1 MSAGQIVLLLIA
13 GLALFLVVRRFMT
26 QRSMAHY
33 TSAEVEAKVKGGERV
48 VLLDVRTQGERDR
61 GSIKGS
67 LHIPLHQLRG
77 RMEELQRHRDKEII
91 CYCAVGGRSVTAAG
105 MLVKGGLRAA
115 NMREGIAGWNR
126 LQAQL

>member
-1 MSAGQIVLLLIA
+1 MTAGQIVLLVFA
-13 GLALFLVVRRFMT
+13 ALAVLLVLRRMKT

-33 TSAEVEAKVKGGERV
+33 TPAEVEAKLRAGERV

-77 RMEELQRHRDKEII
+77 RAEELQRHRDKEII

-105 MLVKGGLRAA
+105 MLAKQGLRAA
-115 NMREGIAGWNR
+115 NMKEGIAGWNR